1 MQAGDAVRL
10 LTTHEAQ
17 SIARDLD
24 MFLLPSFEVRA
35 SIAFGHIGTT
45 CSRGEEGGD
54 QRFGMYKVNRWY
66 VST

>member
-1 MQAGDAVRL
+1 
-10 LTTHEAQ
+10 
-17 SIARDLD
+17 

-45 CSRGEEGGD
+45 CSLGEEGGD